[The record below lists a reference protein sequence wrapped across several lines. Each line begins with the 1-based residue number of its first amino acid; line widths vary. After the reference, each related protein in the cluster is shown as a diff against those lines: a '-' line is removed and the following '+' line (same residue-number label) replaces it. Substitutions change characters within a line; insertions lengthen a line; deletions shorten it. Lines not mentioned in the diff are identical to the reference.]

1 MKQYEGYCP
10 GATYENVYCKSKY
23 VNKNIER
30 VNCFLPVGSTTGWAN
45 FVLFAIVALESVR
58 SKKFNFDPKSITSI
72 LLICLVE
79 SFY

>member
-45 FVLFAIVALESVR
+45 FLLFAIFECN
-58 SKKFNFDPKSITSI
+58 K
-72 LLICLVE
+72 LL
-79 SFY
+79 

>member
-45 FVLFAIVALESVR
+45 FVLFPIFECNKLLLNQLGPR
-58 SKKFNFDPKSITSI
+58 SLI
-72 LLICLVE
+72 LIQKV
-79 SFY
+79 